1 MEYGIELGEIA
12 DINGNISGRWYL
24 IIESIPQIARSI
36 KLELDMEKTR
46 IERHCGMMLGGDR
59 YVRYVIVAP
68 CGVNEEEWLA
78 KAKKLEE
85 LMNGSH

>member
-12 DINGNISGRWYL
+12 DINGNITGNWQ
-24 IIESIPQIARSI
+24 IIINGIPQIAKNI
-36 KLELDMEKTR
+36 KLELDSEKTR

-68 CGVNEEEWLA
+68 SGANEEEWLA
-78 KAKKLEE
+78 KAKKLET
-85 LMNGSH
+85 LLKGFL